1 MKVTGKLAKVLEL
14 EQGTS
19 KAGKEWVKRNF
30 VIDTGDQYNPE
41 LCIECFGEEKVAML
55 SKLSEGDQVEVS
67 VNISSREYKGRYY
80 TQVSAWKIEV
90 TTPAAVEAVK
100 ERFEAVEEDM
110 PF

>member
-1 MKVTGKLAKVLEL
+1 MKVTGKLTKVLAL

-19 KAGKEWVKRNF
+19 KAGKEWVKRSF

-41 LCIECFGEEKVAML
+41 LCIETFGEEKVKML
-55 SKLSEGDQVEVS
+55 SNVAEGDQVEVS
-67 VNISSREYKGRYY
+67 INLSSREYKGRYY

-90 TTPAAVEAVK
+90 MASTDAQP
-100 ERFEAVEEDM
+100 VEEDL